1 MGVRQETQVLE
12 LQRKKLTQELNG
24 EKDKMRM
31 IEQKLNQVKKIEGS
45 VDEEQS
51 EESDDE
57 SLPSSSRTNSEL
69 DARLS
74 KLALLDKTQQ
84 EIDQISVAT
93 EKMHLNPVKFL
104 QISNGNLKPSR
115 SSKTDVDTLN
125 SIGSEN
131 GSLSDS
137 CFGSSSD
144 LITNGKPKKIKLKT
158 PKDPESSSG
167 QSPADLMMSRPMSE
181 ESSMWD
187 ESESHDVRR
196 RQNRTQQQR
205 PLTRYLPI
213 RNEHF
218 DLRGHIESAGHQLDQ
233 CSHIFLSP
241 DSCRGYLQ
249 KLSGNHQN
257 TSAAVKSFRSKW
269 NKRWF
274 VFDRNKRAL
283 IYYTDKSESKAKGG
297 VYFQSI
303 EEVYV
308 DHLNHV
314 KSPNAKVTFC
324 MKTTER
330 TYFLMAPSPEA
341 MRIWVDVIFTG
352 AEGYQQFQQM

>member
-1 MGVRQETQVLE
+1 
-12 LQRKKLTQELNG
+12 
-24 EKDKMRM
+24 MRNP
-31 IEQKLNQVKKIEGS
+31 IFKIK
-45 VDEEQS
+45 
-51 EESDDE
+51 
-57 SLPSSSRTNSEL
+57 SLP
-69 DARLS
+69 
-74 KLALLDKTQQ
+74 
-84 EIDQISVAT
+84 
-93 EKMHLNPVKFL
+93 F
-104 QISNGNLKPSR
+104 
-115 SSKTDVDTLN
+115 
-125 SIGSEN
+125 
-131 GSLSDS
+131 
-137 CFGSSSD
+137 
-144 LITNGKPKKIKLKT
+144 
-158 PKDPESSSG
+158 
-167 QSPADLMMSRPMSE
+167 
-181 ESSMWD
+181 
-187 ESESHDVRR
+187 
-196 RQNRTQQQR
+196 QQQR

-218 DLRGHIESAGHQLDQ
+218 DLRAHIESAGHQLDQ
-233 CSHIFLSP
+233 CSHVHLNP

-274 VFDRNKRAL
+274 VFDRNKRAI
-283 IYYTDKSESKAKGG
+283 IYYTDKSETKAKGG

-352 AEGYQQFQQM
+352 AEGYQQFQQL

>member
-1 MGVRQETQVLE
+1 M
-12 LQRKKLTQELNG
+12 
-24 EKDKMRM
+24 
-31 IEQKLNQVKKIEGS
+31 
-45 VDEEQS
+45 
-51 EESDDE
+51 
-57 SLPSSSRTNSEL
+57 
-69 DARLS
+69 
-74 KLALLDKTQQ
+74 
-84 EIDQISVAT
+84 
-93 EKMHLNPVKFL
+93 
-104 QISNGNLKPSR
+104 
-115 SSKTDVDTLN
+115 
-125 SIGSEN
+125 
-131 GSLSDS
+131 
-137 CFGSSSD
+137 
-144 LITNGKPKKIKLKT
+144 
-158 PKDPESSSG
+158 
-167 QSPADLMMSRPMSE
+167 
-181 ESSMWD
+181 
-187 ESESHDVRR
+187 
-196 RQNRTQQQR
+196 
-205 PLTRYLPI
+205 TRYLPI
-213 RNEHF
+213 RNENF

-233 CSHIFLSP
+233 CTHLLLSP

-352 AEGYQQFQQM
+352 AEGYQQFQQL

>member
-1 MGVRQETQVLE
+1 
-12 LQRKKLTQELNG
+12 
-24 EKDKMRM
+24 MR
-31 IEQKLNQVKKIEGS
+31 EQKNNTVGKNHKKS
-45 VDEEQS
+45 
-51 EESDDE
+51 
-57 SLPSSSRTNSEL
+57 
-69 DARLS
+69 
-74 KLALLDKTQQ
+74 
-84 EIDQISVAT
+84 
-93 EKMHLNPVKFL
+93 HFL
-104 QISNGNLKPSR
+104 CF
-115 SSKTDVDTLN
+115 
-125 SIGSEN
+125 SIFFFN
-131 GSLSDS
+131 
-137 CFGSSSD
+137 F
-144 LITNGKPKKIKLKT
+144 
-158 PKDPESSSG
+158 
-167 QSPADLMMSRPMSE
+167 
-181 ESSMWD
+181 
-187 ESESHDVRR
+187 
-196 RQNRTQQQR
+196 QQQR